1 MRKYFVY
8 AIFLLTLL
16 GNSCVAA
23 PDTLKPP
30 LPVVFDE
37 PQSGLNSSRNSRSTP
52 SYSQNIRFEHF
63 SLEEGLSQST
73 ITVIFQDSKGFLWIG
88 TEDGLNRYDGYTFKI
103 YKPNP
108 EDPNTLTDRWVTAL
122 AEDPEG
128 NLWIGT
134 RLGGLNRYDPETG
147 QFSHLL
153 YSNTNSAG
161 ISHNHITALSA
172 DKDGIWIGT
181 KNGLD
186 YLSYGSQR
194 IEHFRA
200 SSVNPNSLSG
210 NWISAII
217 QDANGNL
224 WVGTQDS
231 GLNFY
236 DKTKKSFSVF
246 KHSDDVFTSISN
258 NHITSILIDNRG
270 VLWVGTA
277 NGLNNSE
284 SAGRYFT
291 HYVNVDGDSDSLSGD
306 VVYAIYQDRSLGIW
320 IGTDNG
326 LNRYDPQR
334 ESFVHHNHQPT
345 TPNSLANDTV
355 ISIFEDN
362 SNVLWVGTDGGGLNK
377 YNRQQDHFAYY
388 RANPDDPTSLSGN
401 FIMPIVVGENGT
413 VWVGAY
419 GTGLNRLN
427 AISNQFRRYV
437 HDPNNSNSIST
448 NDVTALKIDSSGNL
462 WIGTSIGLD
471 RLNADTGQFTH
482 FVPDINNPE
491 SLSAAPVNVIYEDHS
506 NTIWVG
512 TSRGLDQFDP
522 QTQVFIKYDT
532 EDNDPNSFDN
542 NQITSMLEDE
552 NLNFWIGTFDD
563 GIKRFNPSNGEIT
576 SYTNNPDNPSS
587 LGSNAVLCLHI
598 DRAGTLWIG
607 TAGGGLNRYN
617 PETDSFVRFTEKDG
631 LPNDVIYGILE
642 DKNGFLWAST
652 NFGITRFD
660 PKTNTF
666 RNFTAS
672 DGLQSNE
679 FHQNAFA
686 IDLKGNLYFGG
697 NNGFNVFTPDAID
710 SDTVAPKIVLTS
722 LTRDRTPISSN
733 IPSESIKEITLQ
745 WPQNSFE
752 FEFAALA
759 YEQPSKNQYAYILE
773 NFEANWNMIGTQRN
787 GRYTNLP
794 GGSYTL
800 HLLGANSDGVWNKE
814 GVSIRVTVIPPIWE
828 TWWFRSSLLV
838 FLAASVFL
846 GYRWRVKRIEARNRE
861 LERLVQRRTGDLEK
875 RTREIEALY
884 QADERILRNVTLI
897 QVFQTLVDV
906 SVSMLKAD
914 RSMVFIWNEEKNK
927 ITPRV
932 SYGFRTETLYALHFD
947 QGEGLVGQT
956 MKTGE
961 TLIVMDIKRGTLRGD
976 VETVIRREG
985 IQSFAHFPIVV
996 DGNVIAIFNVAYT
1009 RPNAFTDDTI
1019 RLFTSLVNR
1028 AALSIANMQLFE
1040 QTKDLAVMEERNRLA
1055 RDLHDSAKQ
1064 KAFAALA
1071 QLGTANGILK
1081 TKPNDVKVHLTE
1093 AETLV
1098 FEVIQELTFLIQEI
1112 YPIALQEKGLP
1123 TTLREYIF
1131 EWENRNDT
1139 EVKLTIRNERPLPL
1153 EIEQA
1158 VYRII
1163 QEALANVARHSKAK
1177 RADVSLVYNSDSLQI
1192 MVADDG
1198 HGFDMNQRAKG
1209 MGFRSMRERISS
1221 VRGTIQIQS
1230 APGQGTRLI
1239 AQLPIK
1245 SPGKEAST

>member
-1 MRKYFVY
+1 MRKYLAHVFFFL
-8 AIFLLTLL
+8 ALLT
-16 GNSCVAA
+16 NSCGAA
-23 PDTLKPP
+23 TPTLKPP
-30 LPVVFDE
+30 PPVAFSAS
-37 PQSGLNSSRNSRSTP
+37 QSGQNVARDNRSRA

-73 ITVIFQDSKGFLWIG
+73 ATVIFQDSKGFLWIG
-88 TEDGLNRYDGYTFKI
+88 TEDGLNRYDGYNFKI
-103 YKPNP
+103 YKPNTD
-108 EDPNTLTDRWVTAL
+108 DPNSLTDRWITAL
-122 AEDPEG
+122 AEDPKG
-128 NLWIGT
+128 NLWVGT
-134 RLGGLNRYDPETG
+134 RLGGLNRYDPKTG
-147 QFSHLL
+147 KFTHLL
-153 YSNTNSAG
+153 YSSTNSEG
-161 ISHNHITALSA
+161 ISHNNITALSA

-186 YLSYGSQR
+186 YLDYDSQK
-194 IEHFRA
+194 IEHYRA
-200 SSVNPNSLSG
+200 SSINPNSLSG

-224 WVGTQDS
+224 WVGTQDA

-236 DKTKKSFSVF
+236 DKAKNAFFVF

-258 NHITSILIDNRG
+258 NRITSILIDKQG

-277 NGLNNSE
+277 NGLNTSE
-284 SAGRYFT
+284 SSGRYFT
-291 HYVNVDGDSDSLSGD
+291 HFSNFPDDSDSLSGSII
-306 VVYAIYQDRSLGIW
+306 YAIYQDRSLGIW
-320 IGTDNG
+320 IGTNNG

-334 ESFVHHNHQPT
+334 QGFVRHNHQPT

-355 ISIFEDN
+355 VSIFEDS
-362 SNVLWVGTDGGGLNK
+362 SNVLWVGTDGGGLSK

-388 RANPDDPTSLSGN
+388 RANPDDPASLSGN
-401 FIMPIVVGENGT
+401 FIMPIILGENGT
-413 VWVGAY
+413 AWVGAY

-437 HDPNNSNSIST
+437 HDPNNPNSIST
-448 NDVTALKIDSSGNL
+448 NEIISLKLDSSGNL
-462 WIGTSIGLD
+462 WIGTTIGLD
-471 RLNADTGQFTH
+471 RLDPDTGLFTH
-482 FVPDINNPE
+482 FVPDITNPE

-522 QTQVFIKYDT
+522 QSQVFIKYDT
-532 EDNDPNSFDN
+532 EDNDPNSFDD
-542 NQITSMLEDE
+542 NQITSILEDE

-563 GIKRFNPSNGEIT
+563 GVKLFNPSNGEII
-576 SYTNNPDNPSS
+576 SYTNNPDNPTS

-598 DRAGTLWIG
+598 DHAGTLWIG
-607 TAGGGLNRYN
+607 TAGGGLNRYE
-617 PETDSFVRFTEKDG
+617 PETDSFTRFTEKDG

-642 DKNGFLWAST
+642 DRDGYLWAST

-660 PKTNTF
+660 PNTNTF

-686 IDLKGNLYFGG
+686 IDQKGNLYFGG
-697 NNGFNVFTPDAID
+697 INGFNVFSPDAID

-722 LTRDRTPISSN
+722 LTRDRVPISGLT
-733 IPSESIKEITLQ
+733 PAESLQEITLQ

-759 YEQPSKNQYAYILE
+759 FEQPSKNQYAYTLE
-773 NFEANWNMIGTQRN
+773 NFESNWNMIGTQRN

-794 GGSYTL
+794 GGTYTL
-800 HLLGANSDGVWNKE
+800 RLLGSNSDGVWNEE
-814 GVSIRVTVIPPIWE
+814 GVSIKVTVIPPFWV
-828 TWWFRSSLLV
+828 TLWFRSSLLV
-838 FLAASVFL
+838 FLVAVVAV
-846 GYRWRVKRIEARNRE
+846 GYRWRVKSIEGRNRE

-914 RSMVFIWNEEKNK
+914 RSVVFIWSEEKNK
-927 ITPRV
+927 IVPRV
-932 SYGFRTETLYALHFD
+932 SHGFRPETLYALNFD

-961 TLIVMDIKRGTLRGD
+961 TLIVMDVKLSALRGD
-976 VETVIRREG
+976 IQTVIRNEG

-1009 RPNAFTDDTI
+1009 RPNAFNDDTI

-1139 EVKLTIRNERPLPL
+1139 EVKLVIRNERPLPL

-1198 HGFDMNQRAKG
+1198 YGFDMNQRAKG

-1245 SPGKEAST
+1245 TQGKETSI

>member
-1 MRKYFVY
+1 MRKYLARAF
-8 AIFLLTLL
+8 FFLTLL
-16 GNSCVAA
+16 TSSCGAA
-23 PDTLKPP
+23 TPTLKPP
-30 LPVVFDE
+30 PSVAFSE
-37 PQSGLNSSRNSRSTP
+37 PQPGQTARRNNQP
-52 SYSQNIRFEHF
+52 NASYSQNIRFEHF
-63 SLEEGLSQST
+63 SLDEGLSQST
-73 ITVIFQDSKGFLWIG
+73 ATAILQDSKGFLWIG
-88 TEDGLNRYDGYTFKI
+88 TEDGLNRYDGYNFKI
-103 YKPNP
+103 YKPNID
-108 EDPNTLTDRWVTAL
+108 DPNSLSDRWITSL
-122 AEDPEG
+122 AEDPQG
-128 NLWIGT
+128 NLWVGT
-134 RLGGLNRYDPETG
+134 RLGGLNRYDPKTG
-147 QFSHLL
+147 KFTHLL
-153 YSNTNSAG
+153 YNSAKSDS
-161 ISHNHITALSA
+161 ISHNHVTALNA

-186 YLSYGSQR
+186 FLDYTSQR
-194 IEHFRA
+194 IEHYRA
-200 SSVNPNSLSG
+200 SSINLNSLSS

-217 QDANGNL
+217 QDANGDL

-236 DKTKKSFSVF
+236 NKSEKSFYVF

-258 NHITSILIDNRG
+258 NHILSILIDKQG
-270 VLWVGTA
+270 ILWVGTA
-277 NGLNNSE
+277 NGLNYSE
-284 SAGRYFT
+284 SSGRYFT
-291 HYVNVDGDSDSLSGD
+291 HFTNAPNDSDSLSGNI
-306 VVYAIYQDRSLGIW
+306 VNAIYQDRSLGIW
-320 IGTDNG
+320 IGTNNG

-334 ESFVHHNHQPT
+334 EGFIRHNHQPT
-345 TPNSLANDTV
+345 TPNSLANDAV
-355 ISIFEDN
+355 VSIFEDN
-362 SNVLWVGTDGGGLNK
+362 GNVLWIGTDGGGLSK

-388 RANPDDPTSLSGN
+388 RNNPDDPASLSGN
-401 FIMPIVVGENGT
+401 FIMPIVLGENGT
-413 VWVGAY
+413 AWVGAY
-419 GTGLNRLN
+419 GAGLNRLN
-427 AISNQFRRYV
+427 AISNQFRRYE
-437 HDPNNSNSIST
+437 HNPNNSNSIST
-448 NDVTALKIDSSGNL
+448 NEIISLKLDNNGNL
-462 WIGTSIGLD
+462 WIGTTIGLD
-471 RLNADTGQFTH
+471 RLNPDTGQVTH
-482 FVPDINNPE
+482 FAPDITNPE
-491 SLSAAPVNVIYEDHS
+491 SLSAAPVYVIYEDHS

-512 TSRGLDQFDP
+512 TSRGLDQYDE
-522 QTQVFIKYDT
+522 QSQSFIKYDT
-532 EDNDPNSFDN
+532 EDNDPNSFDD
-542 NQITSMLEDE
+542 NQITSILEDA

-563 GIKRFNPSNGEIT
+563 GVKRFNPSNGEIT
-576 SYTNNPDNPSS
+576 SYANNPDNPAS

-598 DRAGTLWIG
+598 DHEGTLWIG
-607 TAGGGLNRYN
+607 TAGGGLNRYE
-617 PETDSFVRFTEKDG
+617 PESDSFTRFTEKDG

-686 IDLKGNLYFGG
+686 IDQRGYLYFGG
-697 NNGFNVFTPDAID
+697 TNGFNIFSPDAID
-710 SDTVAPKIVLTS
+710 SNTVAPKIALTS
-722 LTRDRTPISSN
+722 LTRDRLPISGLT
-733 IPSESIKEITLQ
+733 PAESIQEITLQ

-759 YEQPSKNQYAYILE
+759 YEQPSKNQYAYTLE
-773 NFEANWNMIGTQRN
+773 NFETNWNMIGTQRN

-794 GGSYTL
+794 GGTYTL
-800 HLLGANSDGVWNKE
+800 RLLGSNSDGVWNKE
-814 GVSIRVTVIPPIWE
+814 GRSIKVTVIPPFWV
-828 TWWFRSSLLV
+828 TLWFRSSLLL
-838 FLAASVFL
+838 FLAAVIFG
-846 GYRWRVKRIEARNRE
+846 GYRWRIKRIEGRNRE

-914 RSMVFIWNEEKNK
+914 RSVVFVWSEERNK
-927 ITPRV
+927 IIPRV
-932 SYGFRTETLYALHFD
+932 SHGFRPETLYALNFD
-947 QGEGLVGQT
+947 QGESTVGQT

-961 TLIVMDIKRGTLRGD
+961 TLIVLDVKLSALRGD
-976 VETVIRREG
+976 IQTVIRDEG

-1009 RPNAFTDDTI
+1009 RPNAFNDDTI

-1081 TKPNDVKVHLTE
+1081 TKPNDVKIHLTE

-1123 TTLREYIF
+1123 TTLREYVF
-1131 EWENRNDT
+1131 EWENRNDM

-1177 RADVSLVYNSDSLQI
+1177 RADISLVYNTESLQI
-1192 MVADDG
+1192 MIADDG

-1209 MGFRSMRERISS
+1209 MGFRSMRERINS
-1221 VRGTIQIQS
+1221 VRGNIQIQS
-1230 APGQGTRLI
+1230 APDQGTRLI
-1239 AQLPIK
+1239 AQVPIK
-1245 SPGKEAST
+1245 PQSKEAAV